1 MKKFTQ
7 LTLVSAMAISGHAVA
22 MQSLDDEALSATT
35 GQDGITIVIAGDVHA
50 DVVIHDKDG
59 YQSLAAGGPAGP
71 AATPTRSALG
81 FGAAG
86 TDNADASGAIV
97 LDGFSIEDTSAVR
110 TGIRVHVDADANA
123 GAPVLNVN
131 IGLPDELTINT
142 GDIYVASSAR
152 NSSHAAAYDNMG
164 AYENEV
170 KILDNIEVVLGD
182 ASMNLQLGNA
192 TQGAMI
198 KLSGTIAGGLQ
209 LSNISLYQ
217 PLGVAGITYGPTAV
231 GSLQVHTDGSG
242 NALAGIHL
250 GGVQLL
256 TTGTSDLTMDTDINA
271 VNGGLKI
278 DMNGAHDINLRDV
291 KLGHKLAAASIGDIA
306 LTNVTLPSLVITGH

>member
-7 LTLVSAMAISGHAVA
+7 LTLVSAMAISGHAMA
-22 MQSLDDEALSATT
+22 MQSLDDEALSAAT
-35 GQDGITIVIAGDVHA
+35 GQDGITIVIAGDIHA
-50 DVVIHDKDG
+50 DVVVHDKDG

-71 AATPTRSALG
+71 AATPTRTALG
-81 FGAAG
+81 FTATAE
-86 TDNADASGAIV
+86 TDISGAIV

-110 TGIRVHVDADANA
+110 TGIRVHVDADGNA
-123 GAPVLNVN
+123 GDPVLNVN

-142 GDIYVASSAR
+142 GDIYVASSDRSTSDAT
-152 NSSHAAAYDNMG
+152 AYTDMG
-164 AYENEV
+164 AYANQV

-182 ASMNLQLGNA
+182 ATMNLQLGNA

-217 PLGVAGITYGPTAV
+217 PLGVAGITYGPTAL
-231 GSLQVHTDGSG
+231 GSLEVNTDASG

-256 TTGTSDLTMDTDINA
+256 TTGTSDLTMDTEINA

-278 DMNGAHDINLRDV
+278 DMNGSHDINLRDV
-291 KLGHKLAAASIGDIA
+291 KLGHKLAAASLGDIA

>member
-50 DVVIHDKDG
+50 DVIVHDKNG
-59 YQSLAAGGPAGP
+59 YQGLAAGGVAGP
-71 AATPTRSALG
+71 SDMPSRADLG
-81 FGAAG
+81 FTATAE
-86 TDNADASGAIV
+86 TDISGAIV
-97 LDGFSIEDTSAVR
+97 LDGFSIEDTSATR
-110 TGIRVHVDADANA
+110 SGIRVHVDADGNA
-123 GAPVLNVN
+123 GTPVLNVN

-142 GDIYVASSAR
+142 GDIYVASSDR
-152 NSSHAAAYDNMG
+152 STSDAAAYTDMG
-164 AYENEV
+164 AYANQV

-182 ASMNLQLGNA
+182 ATMNLQLGNA

-198 KLSGTIAGGLQ
+198 KLGGTITGGLQ

-217 PLGVAGITYGPTAV
+217 PLGVSTLTYGQTAA
-231 GSLQVHTDGSG
+231 GSLDVNTDADG
-242 NALAGIHL
+242 NSLAGIHL

-256 TTGTSDLTMDTDINA
+256 TTGTSDLTMDTEINA

-278 DMNGAHDINLRDV
+278 DMKGAHDINLRDV
-291 KLGHKLAAASIGDIA
+291 KLGHKLAAKSIGDIA